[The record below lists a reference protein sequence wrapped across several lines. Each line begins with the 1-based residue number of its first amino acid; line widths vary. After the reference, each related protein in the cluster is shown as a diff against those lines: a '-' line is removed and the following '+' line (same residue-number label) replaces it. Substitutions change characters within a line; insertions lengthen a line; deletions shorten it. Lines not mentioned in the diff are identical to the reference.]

1 MRSLEGSFRAVGV
14 LFAGLLLMLIALAF
28 DASELMVPAI
38 AFILLGAG
46 SIAAVA
52 AVARGVSVGRRLD
65 AERVIEDEPLEA
77 TVEVRGG
84 ALGVRGAE
92 LRDPIGGEALRLRA
106 RGRSATI
113 RFVARFE
120 HRGLRTVAPPELAVS
135 DPLRF
140 SRVTVPGVTPPQQ
153 VLVLPRT
160 ERVRWLGGGGGHQL
174 DGHAAARARGLVAVE
189 VDGLRPYQPGTPAS
203 RIHWPA
209 FARGAGLLERR
220 MRADDDSRPLV
231 VLDTRGEA
239 LPGQVDAAVRAA
251 ASLTVE
257 LARAGGCLLLLP
269 GERRPAAIES
279 DLIAWPSA
287 HARLALVDGGPRTPP
302 PALAAARQRPGPL
315 IYVSAAARE
324 RLPASVGSALAMLV
338 LPAEVAPASARPSF
352 YVSGCVGRFVGRR
365 ARPGEAAA

>member
-1 MRSLEGSFRAVGV
+1 MRLLEGSSRAVGV
-14 LFAGLLLMLIALAF
+14 LFAGLGLMLIALAF

-38 AFILLGAG
+38 AFMLLGTG
-46 SIAAVA
+46 TIAAVA
-52 AVARGVSVGRRLD
+52 AVARGVSVSRRLD

-92 LRDPIGGEALRLRA
+92 LRDPIAGEPLRLRA

-113 RFVARFE
+113 RFVARFDR
-120 HRGLRTVAPPELAVS
+120 RGLCTVAPPELGVS
-135 DPLRF
+135 DPLRL
-140 SRVTVPGVTPPQQ
+140 SRATVLATTPPQQ

-174 DGHAAARARGLVAVE
+174 DGRAAVRASALVAVE

-239 LPGQVDAAVRAA
+239 VGDQLDAAVRAA
-251 ASLTVE
+251 ASLAVE

-269 GERRPAAIES
+269 GERRPAAIEP

-302 PALAAARQRPGPL
+302 PALGAARQRPGAL
-315 IYVSAAARE
+315 IYVSAVARE
-324 RLPASVGSALAMLV
+324 RLPAAVGAPLAILV
-338 LPAEVAPASARPSF
+338 LPTEIAPASVRPSF
-352 YVSGCVGRFVGRR
+352 YVSGCVGGFVGRR
-365 ARPGEAAA
+365 AHPREAAA